1 MQEEHA
7 TDSMRGAPRDPDR
20 TRTRSR
26 SEVATRGQG
35 DVPTRSAATPLLQA
49 VTCGTAAFLGVGVV
63 WDLIAVVVT
72 APPWWPA
79 VSYSLVALGGAL
91 ACTAVLL
98 RTLQRRGRAPRESR
112 RSALEL
118 LAVGVVLLA
127 WTLRGDAEVVPD
139 SPLVAAQAVGAL
151 ALSAVALARR
161 RDTGRPT

>member
-1 MQEEHA
+1 MQDEHA
-7 TDSMRGAPRDPDR
+7 TDSRRGSTREPDR
-20 TRTRSR
+20 TPARSH
-26 SEVATRGQG
+26 SEVATRAQG
-35 DVPTRSAATPLLQA
+35 DLPTRSARPRLLQA
-49 VTCGTAAFLGVGVV
+49 VACGTAAFLGVGVA

-98 RTLQRRGRAPRESR
+98 RTLHRRGRAPRESR

-118 LAVGVVLLA
+118 VAVGIVLLA

-139 SPLVAAQAVGAL
+139 SPLVAAQAVGVLLL
-151 ALSAVALARR
+151 ATVALARR
-161 RDTGRPT
+161 RERRGTG